1 MLRPIQ
7 DRIYKNIYVFSDSE
21 DEMQDIERRYKYL
34 GNGFKTFTRQRKK
47 FVTGNAASEF
57 IES

>member
-7 DRIYKNIYVFSDSE
+7 DRIYKNIYVFSDNE
-21 DEMQDIERRYKYL
+21 DEMEDIEKRYKYL
-34 GNGFKTFTRQRKK
+34 GNGFKSFTRQRKRLT
-47 FVTGNAASEF
+47 TGNAASEF